1 MKKTAFI
8 LLSVILFTG
17 VMAQAQNYSGNLH
30 IGAGAGYHTEFEKDN
45 TGVVLEGTYSVLN
58 RLRLSPGIL
67 YYFTDTG
74 SDHYDITVIDL
85 NANAHLI
92 LINRERMRLYGLA
105 GYNNFRIKV
114 SYDNDST
121 SENESGIN
129 LGGGLEFG
137 RRNLMLFGEA
147 KITTGEVHDNNIIL
161 HGGIRF
167 KI

>member
-8 LLSVILFTG
+8 LFSIILFAG
-17 VMAQAQNYSGNLH
+17 VVAQAKNHSGNLH
-30 IGAGAGYHTEFEKDN
+30 IGAGVGYHTQFEKDN

-74 SDHYDITVIDL
+74 SDLYDITVIDL

-92 LINRERMRLYGLA
+92 LINWERIRLYGLA
-105 GYNNFRIKV
+105 GYNNFRVRV

-121 SENESGIN
+121 TENESGIN
-129 LGGGLEFG
+129 LGGGLEYG
-137 RRNLMLFGEA
+137 RGNLMLFGEA
-147 KITTGEVHDNNIIL
+147 KITTGDVHDNNIIL